1 MKKYEEENYKL
12 ENISEQI
19 YPWIKAELTDS
30 QALNGKHFSEEDAPV
45 IGFLGDLN
53 VVFAIKR
60 GEDIYEILF
69 IHSTYLFYT

>member
-1 MKKYEEENYKL
+1 MKKYEEENYRL

-45 IGFLGDLN
+45 IGFLGDQIGRAH
-53 VVFAIKR
+53 V
-60 GEDIYEILF
+60 
-69 IHSTYLFYT
+69 